1 MIHLW
6 IMYNFVYIIYTK
18 LDWWDSLN
26 KYIIFDVDGTILDT
40 EQAVLKSLQNVLEEE
55 NIYYELKDLKFAL
68 GIPGKETLKKIG
80 ITDIERV
87 HHKWSKKVLDYS
99 NEVVVFENLKEIIV
113 RLDEMSITTGIVTSK
128 TKQELIDEF
137 DPFELGAYFKEVIC
151 ADDTKKHKPN
161 PEPLLLCL
169 QKLNASNQEAVYIG
183 DSIYD
188 MQCANSAGVKF
199 ALAFWGAKKTD
210 GFEAADYVL
219 RKPEDIFNLITAD
232 KNE

>member
-1 MIHLW
+1 M
-6 IMYNFVYIIYTK
+6 NR
-18 LDWWDSLN
+18 
-26 KYIIFDVDGTILDT
+26 YIIFDVDGTILDT
-40 EQAVLKSLQNVLEEE
+40 EKAVLKSLKKVLEEE
-55 NIYYELKDLKFAL
+55 NIYYEMDDLKFAL

-87 HHKWSKKVLDYS
+87 HPKWSKKVLDYS
-99 NEVVVFENLKEIIV
+99 NEVVVFENLKEIIIQLV
-113 RLDEMSITTGIVTSK
+113 EMSITTGIVTSK

-137 DPFELGAYFKEVIC
+137 DPFELGSYFKAVIC

-161 PEPLLLCL
+161 PDPLLLCL

-188 MQCANSAGVKF
+188 LQCAHRAGVKF
-199 ALAFWGAKKTD
+199 ALAFWGAKKTE

-219 RKPEDIFNLITAD
+219 RRPEDILTLITAD
-232 KNE
+232 